1 LGRLIGRRAGMSG
14 LLSGASAQVV
24 LARRAKAAAYPNH
37 SLQMIVPFARGPAD
51 FEHQARLFATDQ

>member
-1 LGRLIGRRAGMSG
+1 MSG